1 MPRELSIVSRKPI
14 GLDELIRLIDN
25 AQRPLGVQG
34 IDAGISAAVL
44 TPEGGIVCTVS
55 TPVRILAPAEFHRI
69 LPSEELDESRDF
81 FFHSATTPVQSDGL
95 GHELVERLA
104 DMVDGRV
111 ITTPRAQLDDGQ

>member
-1 MPRELSIVSRKPI
+1 MPREMSIVARKPI

-44 TPEGGIVCTVS
+44 TPEGKLVCSVS
-55 TPVRILAPAEFHRI
+55 GPVRILSPSEFERI
-69 LPSEELDESRDF
+69 LPGEEFDETHDF

-95 GHELVERLA
+95 GHELLERLA
-104 DMVDGRV
+104 DMVEGRV
-111 ITTPRAQLDDGQ
+111 ITTARAKLDDGE